1 MKTNKEIYRQELL
14 NTPFILSETLNELEN
29 IIINLAMSGELSE
42 INDQFEEND
51 NMDFKYEDF
60 RGLTDYNVKLI
71 YEVYDFLE
79 TKRSELINVNSLG
92 DDDELDF

>member
-79 TKRSELINVNSLG
+79 TKRSELINVNSLE
-92 DDDELDF
+92 DDELEF

>member
-1 MKTNKEIYRQELL
+1 MKSNQEIYRQELL

-79 TKRSELINVNSLG
+79 TKRSELINVNSLE
-92 DDDELDF
+92 DDELEF